1 MKSYNR
7 KAKNHWAFNLAMAA
21 VLMCV
26 SSCYYEDVAP
36 VEVVVP
42 VDPIN
47 YELEIQPFFDAKCI
61 ACHGGSISPNLSA
74 SVSYD
79 ELISGNWIN
88 TTASESSPLYMSIN
102 IGGNM
107 EAYATPAE
115 RAIILAW
122 IEQGAPSK

>member
-1 MKSYNR
+1 MKSNNR
-7 KAKNHWAFNLAMAA
+7 KAKNHWVFNLTMAA
-21 VLMCV
+21 ILMCV

-36 VEVVVP
+36 VEVVIP
-42 VDPIN
+42 DDPIN
-47 YELEIQPFFDAKCI
+47 YVLDVQPFFDANCI

-74 SVSYD
+74 SVSYE

-88 TTASESSPLYMSIN
+88 TTAPESSRLYVSIDM
-102 IGGNM
+102 GGNM

-122 IEQGAPSK
+122 IEQGASGN